1 MCNNVDIRS
10 VVFWRYLR
18 SVPQAWQ
25 TRKMNT
31 LHKWAL
37 LQKGRQSRLKVIR
50 SSQSYMETSRAGR
63 SGRAKIVPLL
73 LQK

>member
-25 TRKMNT
+25 MRKMYT

-37 LQKGRQSRLKVIR
+37 LQKGRQSRLKVIH

-63 SGRAKIVPLL
+63 GGRAKIVPLL

>member
-1 MCNNVDIRS
+1 MQQRGHQERC
-10 VVFWRYLR
+10 FLALLR
-18 SVPQAWQ
+18 SVPRAWQ
-25 TRKMNT
+25 MRKMNT

-37 LQKGRQSRLKVIR
+37 LQKGRQSRLKVIH